1 MVNTPKI
8 KLINFTQYSFVVNS
22 WPFVMQQP
30 FESITHLFDAMHA
43 SKISANKFRNRNS
56 TYEKI
61 PMDNNTAASWTFN
74 PCSDDDI
81 KYVKIIALNFPY
93 RFKFS
98 NISEIKKGREK
109 RHEKWNFIVYWS
121 NLSLNVL
128 SVEMSTNF
136 CFRRIFRSDCY

>member
-1 MVNTPKI
+1 MVKTPKI
-8 KLINFTQYSFVVNS
+8 KLINFTQCSFVVNS

-30 FESITHLFDAMHA
+30 LESIRHLFAAMQA
-43 SKISANKFRNRNS
+43 SKISAKRFLNRNS

-98 NISEIKKGREK
+98 KMSGIKKKEEKK
-109 RHEKWNFIVYWS
+109 RHESETLLFMIHNLMAFWKCQWNCLLQHFK
-121 NLSLNVL
+121 NV
-128 SVEMSTNF
+128 
-136 CFRRIFRSDCY
+136 